1 VEAQEERTCSITPG
15 CQRRET
21 SGGGCLQCK
30 FSGGVRVNGLALFA
44 HDREIGL
51 TQMGKVKEMF
61 EGVKE
66 NQGRVTK
73 GSKDIQAVRGR
84 RGATQVYRND
94 TWVST

>member
-1 VEAQEERTCSITPG
+1 MSQLQCGVPG
-15 CQRRET
+15 CERPGT
-21 SGGGCLQCK
+21 TGGDCFK
-30 FSGGVRVNGLALFA
+30 HKNVRFGGLTLFA
-44 HDREIGL
+44 ADRELGV
-51 TQMGKVKEMF
+51 TQMSKAKEMF